1 MNTQPP
7 LLPETTFK
15 PLSAKK
21 LDAMITHAMSHQ
33 QLPQQ
38 SNVIAFRRPWS
49 QQLAFGTG
57 MAAMAASIM
66 FAFMFTPQHTTVA
79 TGTNLSESTLTAD
92 VSDLIL
98 LDSLGA

>member
-21 LDAMITHAMSHQ
+21 LDAMVTHAMSHQ

-38 SNVIAFRRPWS
+38 GNVIAFRRPWM
-49 QQLAFGTG
+49 FGTG

-66 FAFMFTPQHTTVA
+66 FAFLFTPQYTNVA